1 VKRSLVLAIVALALL
16 GACGE
21 GRAGSDEALGTIL
34 GSVLLGPTCPVETV
48 SSPCPDRPLAGV
60 RVRALMDDGS
70 LQASAVSDEDGRF
83 VMDVAPGTYT
93 LIASV
98 EGDPARS
105 AAPIRVD
112 VGPGEVV
119 HTDVPVDSGIR

>member
-1 VKRSLVLAIVALALL
+1 MKRSIFLAIVALLVL

-21 GRAGSDEALGTIL
+21 EPAGSEGPLGTIR

-48 SSPCPDRPLAGV
+48 TSPCPDRPLAGV
-60 RVRALMDDGS
+60 RVRAMMDDGS
-70 LQASAVSDEDGRF
+70 LHASAVSDADGRF
-83 VMDVAPGTYT
+83 VMDVTPGTYT
-93 LIASV
+93 LVASV

-105 AAPIRVD
+105 AAPIRVE

-119 HTDVPVDSGIR
+119 HTDVLVDSGIR